1 MNVLKG
7 KKVKLVSGNNLGT
20 GQSLHH
26 CSLCA
31 DLPILD
37 DLSLGAVLFTQFV
50 NLITEGEVEEKI

>member
-1 MNVLKG
+1 M
-7 KKVKLVSGNNLGT
+7 KLVSGNNLGT

-50 NLITEGEVEEKI
+50 HLITEGEVEEKI